1 MSEIAFAFQI
11 GGKIINPEEVEDEA
25 LLEEINYVVG
35 AILDQM
41 GDLVCPEHKEAPRFL
56 CTGDNFDDISV
67 ETHACCDEL
76 IKEVKKR
83 MNV

>member
-1 MSEIAFAFQI
+1 MSDIVFAFQI
-11 GGKIINPEEVEDEA
+11 GGKSINPEEVEDEA
-25 LLEEINYVVG
+25 LLEEINYVV
-35 AILDQM
+35 ATIYDQV

-56 CTGDNFDDISV
+56 CTGNNFDDISV
-67 ETHACCDEL
+67 ETHACCQKL